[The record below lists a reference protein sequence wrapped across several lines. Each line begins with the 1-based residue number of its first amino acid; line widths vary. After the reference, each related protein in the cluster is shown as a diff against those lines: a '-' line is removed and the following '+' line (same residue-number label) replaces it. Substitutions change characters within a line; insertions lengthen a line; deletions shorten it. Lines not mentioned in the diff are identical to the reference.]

1 MAPPK
6 PSKKTARGRRVQLA
20 REEGSKV
27 SEKLH
32 HAARTKTNYSGNA
45 KRVSEFLVRQI
56 EQGVLAEQ
64 CKDAF
69 QGVNACTPSA
79 LYLYVFHSL
88 HLFVLSTERERKH
101 LEKGASEGMATST
114 VRKKE
119 AGKNRKRKRMKK
131 TWLLYSKN
139 EENNRCTLFFSL
151 FSPNQVVFLDSHE
164 LLRLDQIDLSLNKP
178 Q

>member
-1 MAPPK
+1 
-6 PSKKTARGRRVQLA
+6 
-20 REEGSKV
+20 
-27 SEKLH
+27 
-32 HAARTKTNYSGNA
+32 
-45 KRVSEFLVRQI
+45 
-56 EQGVLAEQ
+56 
-64 CKDAF
+64 
-69 QGVNACTPSA
+69 
-79 LYLYVFHSL
+79 
-88 HLFVLSTERERKH
+88 